1 MLNIPTRKARSYAA
15 KGVFFWLLVLGV
27 AAVQA
32 REVSGSRFPEEVS
45 VADRVL
51 RLNGV
56 GVVTKAIFVKVYVV
70 GLYLEQPTTHARA
83 AISIDE
89 AKRIVIGMKHNV
101 SRRAFVQAVEM
112 AIMLNSRS
120 AIPTL
125 RSRLDLLE
133 HALPALKKG
142 DVLDFTYLPGV
153 GTRMRCQGK
162 ELTIPGKDF
171 ADALFSVWLG
181 PKPVSSTLKRQLL
194 GVSHK

>member
-1 MLNIPTRKARSYAA
+1 VLNIPKREVRSFAA
-15 KGVFFWLLVLGV
+15 KGAFFFLLALSVV
-27 AAVQA
+27 AAQP
-32 REVSGSRFPEEVS
+32 REVSGISFPEEVS
-45 VADRVL
+45 VAGREL

-56 GVVTKAIFVKVYVV
+56 GVVTKAIFVEVYAV
-70 GLYLEQPTTHARA
+70 GLYLEKPATDARA
-83 AISIDE
+83 AISIDQ

-101 SRRAFVQAVEM
+101 SRRAFVQAVER
-112 AIMLNSRS
+112 AILLNSRS

-125 RSRLDLLE
+125 RARLDLLE

-142 DVLDFTYLPGV
+142 DVLDFTYMPGV

-181 PKPVSSTLKRQLL
+181 PKPVNGALKRQLL
-194 GVSHK
+194 GVAHK